1 MVKNKKQK
9 EIINQKKKE
18 LAKKNGHNTFYIC
31 AGVRTDLDRLE
42 TEAAKNNQGH
52 YSFRQF
58 AAVWQTFQFHTI
70 TNGYPKRNDLY
81 DYYKIAD
88 YCQRDF
94 IEELNFILVERL
106 VADAREKINPFRTI
120 IRLFTLFGVFELTK
134 GSGIIL
140 IT

>member
-52 YSFRQF
+52 YR
-58 AAVWQTFQFHTI
+58 
-70 TNGYPKRNDLY
+70 
-81 DYYKIAD
+81 
-88 YCQRDF
+88 
-94 IEELNFILVERL
+94 
-106 VADAREKINPFRTI
+106 
-120 IRLFTLFGVFELTK
+120 
-134 GSGIIL
+134 
-140 IT
+140 